1 MKARIL
7 QHTLGLA
14 LALLIVISGSTAFGA
29 DKPAAKTPV
38 AGNIADRWVLWPK
51 AGHERDFEVAVKE
64 YVAWLKKSG
73 DPFTW
78 TAYQP
83 VVGNDLTY
91 YVFRSDNHQWKDF
104 DAEDAWREKAKDE
117 EAYMRLIAPHVDKA
131 AHVFEE
137 TDAAHSHMIGDQ
149 KDYKYFAVT
158 TRNLKAGSRGE
169 AMAAIEKIHKA
180 LTDQK
185 WPYPY
190 RLAWT
195 IGGKNSLRVVFPLK
209 NWADMTDPS
218 PSLSEVLGKA
228 LGADDAGATLK
239 QFASTL
245 EFADETIAAVRPDL
259 STQK

>member
-1 MKARIL
+1 MKARSF
-7 QHTLGLA
+7 QHTLGIIFV
-14 LALLIVISGSTAFGA
+14 LLFAVSGSNTFAA
-29 DKPAAKTPV
+29 DKPAAKPPV

-51 AGHERDFEVAVKE
+51 AGHEKDFEAAAKE
-64 YVAWLKKSG
+64 YTAWLKKAG

-104 DAEDAWREKAKDE
+104 DAEEVWREKAKDD
-117 EAYMRLIAPHVDKA
+117 EAYMRLIAPHVEKA
-131 AHVFEE
+131 AHYFEE
-137 TDAAHSHMIGDQ
+137 TDAAHSHMLGDLG
-149 KDYKYFAVT
+149 DYKYFSVT
-158 TRNLKAGSRGE
+158 TRTLKSGSRGD

-185 WPYPY
+185 WPRSY

-195 IGGKNSLRVVFPLK
+195 TGGKGSFRLIMPMK
-209 NWADMTDPS
+209 NWAEMADPN
-218 PSLSEVLGKA
+218 PTLYEALGKA
-228 LGADDAGATLK
+228 LGQDDAAATLK
-239 QFASTL
+239 QFSTAL
-245 EFADETIAAVRPDL
+245 EIADETIVVARPDL